1 MIRFC
6 QNKLNGMKRKLE
18 NDARC
23 ICALQP
29 ILSAYTDFLKSANS
43 HICNFNPTL
52 PVNVAV

>member
-1 MIRFC
+1 
-6 QNKLNGMKRKLE
+6 MKRKLE